1 MTTLKVVGFIG
12 VFLIGEFAFL
22 HFGLHPLLAFVYI
35 TRKSAGSI
43 LANTPVPG
51 VSGWDMLG
59 AEKKTR
65 KHQGYS

>member
-1 MTTLKVVGFIG
+1 MTILKVVGFIG

-22 HFGLHPLLAFVYI
+22 YFGLHPLMAFVYI

-51 VSGWDMLG
+51 VSGWDVL
-59 AEKKTR
+59 
-65 KHQGYS
+65 